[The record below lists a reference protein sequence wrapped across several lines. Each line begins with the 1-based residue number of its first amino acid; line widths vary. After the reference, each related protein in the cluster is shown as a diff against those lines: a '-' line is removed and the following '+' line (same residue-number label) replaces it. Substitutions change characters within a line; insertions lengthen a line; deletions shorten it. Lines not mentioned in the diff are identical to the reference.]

1 MAKKRLDPDLLEKM
15 VRKTRKSKQYLREQV
30 SRRASRIAISSLA
43 AQLLWARE
51 LGLGIAS
58 ALNRSDPG
66 VRDEV
71 RSSPSL
77 RPVVANPKALRQVR
91 SAQQKKDPNLG
102 AAVDFLL
109 EDSELRD
116 RCRDLLLARRHYD
129 RVVRE
134 ATTVLDNRLK
144 KVSGISNMHPGALV
158 GKALAP
164 DPNKAVII
172 VSAERDE
179 QEGFF
184 SICKGVMQVFRNRA
198 HHTLSNAFTQAD
210 ALKFCG
216 FIDTIL
222 AVVAKGEIHS
232 ERI

>member
-1 MAKKRLDPDLLEKM
+1 MAKMKLNPEILEKM
-15 VRKTRKSKQYLREQV
+15 VRKTSKSKQYIREQL
-30 SRRASRIAISSLA
+30 SRRASRNAVSSLA

-51 LGLGIAS
+51 MGLGIAS
-58 ALNRSDPG
+58 ALNRSDAS

-71 RSSPSL
+71 RSSPIVLPAVTS
-77 RPVVANPKALRQVR
+77 PKGMRLVR
-91 SAQQKKDPNLG
+91 SAHRKKDAHLG
-102 AAVDFLL
+102 EAIDFLL

-116 RCRDLLLARRHYD
+116 RSRDLLLAKRHYD

-144 KVSGISNMHPGALV
+144 KVSGISNMNPSALV
-158 GKALAP
+158 GKALNP
-164 DPNKAVII
+164 DPNKAVIV
-172 VSAERDE
+172 VSAEKDE

-184 SICKGVMQVFRNRA
+184 SICKGVMQAFRNRA

-222 AVVAKGEIHS
+222 AVIDKGEIHP

>member
-1 MAKKRLDPDLLEKM
+1 MPKKKLDPDLLEKM

-30 SRRASRIAISSLA
+30 SRRASRIAVSSLA
-43 AQLLWARE
+43 AQILWARD

-71 RSSPSL
+71 RSSPRL
-77 RPVVANPKALRQVR
+77 LPVAVSAKGIRQFR
-91 SAQQKKDPNLG
+91 SPQQRNPNLG
-102 AAVDFLL
+102 TAIDFLL

-144 KVSGISNMHPGALV
+144 KVSGISNMNPGALV

-172 VSAERDE
+172 VSTERDE

-222 AVVAKGEIHS
+222 AVVGKGEIHS